1 MPRRSTQRVRRVEIT
16 STADR
21 HTLEALQ
28 LEIRRLAREYGFE
41 VTDVRIGDVEDDGP
55 PQTDCAPVISPGR
68 SAGRRCA
75 RSRDASRS
83 R

>member
-1 MPRRSTQRVRRVEIT
+1 MMPRRSTQRVRRVEIT

-21 HTLEALQ
+21 NTLEALQ

-55 PQTDCAPVISPGR
+55 QKTD
-68 SAGRRCA
+68 
-75 RSRDASRS
+75 
-83 R
+83 